1 MLTKTRALVLRKIPY
16 TDHSVIAK
24 VFTEDCGLLSFIVQG
39 VQKSKTHNAY
49 FQPGNFLEI
58 VFNLKNDGG
67 LNRVKETRI
76 LNTENGIPHPVL
88 LQIQQFY
95 LELLSVSLQENQPE
109 NALFVFLVEQWNN
122 LKTTQSW
129 SYHPIIFTLGLCR
142 QLGYDVHWNSYRS
155 ASSTNSNIVAEFAPN
170 EGIKQQ
176 PAWMSIAINRIQDGQ
191 DLQLSRM
198 ERRDLLNALV
208 QHLQFHAFPNKALKS
223 LEIIDEINS

>member
-24 VFTEDCGLLSFIVQG
+24 VFTEDCGLLSFIIQG

-58 VFNLKNDGG
+58 VFNLKKDGG

-76 LNTENGIPHPVL
+76 LNIEMGIPHPVI

-95 LELLSVSLQENQPE
+95 LELLSTSLQENQPE
-109 NALFVFLVEQWNN
+109 NALFTFLIEQWDN
-122 LKTTQSW
+122 LKKSSSW
-129 SYHPIIFTLGLCR
+129 SYHPIQFTLGLCS
-142 QLGYDVHWNSYRS
+142 QLGYDVHWGGYITLNLEKL
-155 ASSTNSNIVAEFAPN
+155 NIVAEYAPN
-170 EGIKQQ
+170 EGIKPQ
-176 PAWMSIAINRIQDGQ
+176 PAWMTIAVNRIQDGQ

-208 QHLQFHAFPNKALKS
+208 QHLQFHAFPNKSLKS
-223 LEIIDEINS
+223 LAIIDEINS